1 MTSVSEVEL
10 YPHVERYLRLDFAPR
25 LKPTLGTHL
34 TIASVTAT
42 SGPIGAGRWSRPDL
56 ALVNLWRHK
65 YQPQQHLE
73 VYGFE
78 VKRDG
83 GCDLTSVHE
92 TLAHK
97 RLVHFAY
104 LVWHLKSGSFT
115 DPLFATIK
123 ENCAAYGLG
132 LISFSDHRDGSSF
145 VIHLEA
151 NRGEPDDDAVDE
163 FIETRFD
170 EQQKKRLL
178 SWLQD
183 DRR

>member
-1 MTSVSEVEL
+1 MAPISEVDL
-10 YPHVERYLRLDFAPR
+10 YPHVERYVRLDFAPR
-25 LKPTLGTHL
+25 LKPTLGVHL
-34 TIASVTAT
+34 TLASVTAT
-42 SGPIGAGRWSRPDL
+42 SGPASSGKWSRPDL
-56 ALVNLWRHK
+56 ALINLWRHK

-104 LVWHLKSGSFT
+104 LVWHLRSANFA

-132 LISFSDHRDGSSF
+132 LITFSDQQDGSSF
-145 VIHLEA
+145 VTHLA
-151 NRGEPDDDAVDE
+151 ATRGEPDDNAVDE

-170 EQQKKRLL
+170 GHQTQRLL
-178 SWLQD
+178 TWLRD